1 MRQVSLIPAQI
12 PVFIKKTTFAG
23 PLTMNTFLAAFFYY
37 LILLPVSALPYRVLY
52 GLSDLL
58 FFLFYRILP
67 YRKKVVR
74 GNIRNSFPDRSPTE
88 QEAIV
93 REFYRHLCDL
103 IVESIKVFTI
113 KADQVDQRM
122 HFRNPEVINR
132 FFDEGR
138 SVVLVGGHLNNWE
151 LFAVGIARA
160 VKHHPIAIYK
170 PLSNRFFDR
179 KMRQTRGKFG
189 LEMVS
194 IFDVKATFEKYIN
207 EPVLTIFGADQSPG
221 KAAKAYWMEFLHQDT
236 AVLFGTEAYA
246 NRYNHVVVYG
256 CIHKIRRGYYETEFR
271 VLFENPSAEPHGKV
285 TEVHTRQLEQDIRL
299 EPQHWL
305 WSHRRWKH
313 KRPANVDTGAAQS

>member
-1 MRQVSLIPAQI
+1 
-12 PVFIKKTTFAG
+12 
-23 PLTMNTFLAAFFYY
+23 MNTILASIFYY
-37 LILLPVSALPYRVLY
+37 LVLLPFSALPYPVLY
-52 GLSDLL
+52 GISDAL
-58 FFLFYRILP
+58 FFLFYHVLP

-74 GNIRNSFPDRSPTE
+74 ENIRRSFPDKSQTE
-88 QEAIV
+88 REEIV
-93 REFYRHLCDL
+93 RTFYRHLCDL

-113 KADQVDQRM
+113 NATQVDQRM

-170 PLSNRFFDR
+170 PLSNRFFDV
-179 KMRQTRGKFG
+179 KMRKTRGMFG

-194 IFDVKATFEKYIN
+194 IFDVKATFEKYLN
-207 EPVLTIFGADQSPG
+207 QPVLTIFGADQSPG

-246 NRYNHVVVYG
+246 SRYNQVVVYG
-256 CIHKIRRGYYETEFR
+256 CIHKIKRGHYETEFK
-271 VLFENPSAEPHGKV
+271 VLFENPADEPHGRI
-285 TEVHTRQLEQDIRL
+285 TEVHTRQLEQDIRN
-299 EPQHWL
+299 EPGYWL

-313 KRPANVDTGAAQS
+313 KRPSNLQQPSALS